1 MTTSGTWYPPSLG
14 TGGFLLTNPPFAP
27 MDQPLSPTAQVVLDA
42 MHRSYDHEQTRRAI
56 AAGIIRALAEIG
68 IVSGPLTEWN
78 PDDRTRRE
86 LHNIADELEAK
97 Q

>member
-1 MTTSGTWYPPSLG
+1 
-14 TGGFLLTNPPFAP
+14 
-27 MDQPLSPTAQVVLDA
+27 

-56 AAGIIRALAEIG
+56 AADIIRALAEIG